1 MDKTDE
7 FVINQIKGIAG
18 NSSLLKEKFKTDI
31 LNKKSLKT
39 GELLKSKDKLER
51 RIKTLDT
58 QIDTTINSISKVEV
72 NNMLNKIDNRIYR
85 SMIKSLN
92 EELESLEDN
101 RKISIKEIDD
111 LDSRKD
117 WIDWVS
123 KYGDE
128 ISDNLDKN
136 TSDTLKGLVKDIIVH
151 PVMGLNRDGINKQLG
166 HKLNI
171 TFKLPIVND
180 KLIWNNK
187 IDKISGYTIENGQ
200 STYETENI
208 PINIGG
214 RPKKKV

>member
-1 MDKTDE
+1 MYYKAI
-7 FVINQIKGIAG
+7 F
-18 NSSLLKEKFKTDI
+18 
-31 LNKKSLKT
+31 
-39 GELLKSKDKLER
+39 
-51 RIKTLDT
+51 
-58 QIDTTINSISKVEV
+58 
-72 NNMLNKIDNRIYR
+72 
-85 SMIKSLN
+85 
-92 EELESLEDN
+92 
-101 RKISIKEIDD
+101 
-111 LDSRKD
+111 
-117 WIDWVS
+117 VS
-123 KYGDE
+123 KFVRP
-128 ISDNLDKN
+128 LQFVRPLH
-136 TSDTLKGLVKDIIVH
+136 SDTLKGLVKDIIVH